1 MSLTRPADEFA
12 ALIRSARDF
21 IANEVIPHE
30 DLRSAHDVDAVERVS
45 GELRQRAMA
54 LGLGSPRLSRAEGGL
69 GLSWEE
75 CGAYLEEAGR
85 SYLGPKALQC
95 AAPGQPDI
103 AALDQLANPAQRA
116 RYLQP
121 LARGEM
127 QSCFAMTEP
136 APGVGS
142 DPRMLSTRAETD
154 GNGWV
159 LNGHKWFASNGAR
172 AHVAMVVARSDAG
185 PSCFLVD
192 TSTPGFQVV
201 RNVPTMEPFG
211 HGGHAEIRLVN
222 CRVGPEAL
230 LGQEGRGL
238 DYAQLRLEGARLF
251 HCMRFIGLASR
262 AMGLAQEYAAQRA
275 SHGALLFIEAV
286 KGANANCLVRAAGD
300 PPIERSDQRLVH
312 VDYVIGA
319 GAKEAPHGDWIDED
333 SQVVVTSVEW
343 NVDDA
348 AKCARSRG
356 ARSPAAWTQ
365 DVHLVAQIAQGGGQ
379 AIGVA
384 LHPAFAREVIRHHHG
399 NAKSHDCRSV
409 YGGRM
414 FRVRVRGFVLAP
426 ARADTGR
433 LPPWRPL
440 S

>member
-1 MSLTRPADEFA
+1 MSLTRPATEFA
-12 ALIRSARDF
+12 ELIHTARDF
-21 IANEVIPHE
+21 ITNEVIPRE
-30 DLRSAHDVDAVERVS
+30 DLRSAHDVQVIERVS
-45 GELRQRAMA
+45 GELRARAMA
-54 LGLGSPRLSRAEGGL
+54 LGLGSPRLARAEGGL

-103 AALDQLANPAQRA
+103 AALDQLASPAQRE

-121 LARGEM
+121 LVRGEI

-142 DPRMLSTRAETD
+142 DPRMLSTRAEPD
-154 GNGWV
+154 GDGWL

-192 TSTPGFQVV
+192 TRTPGFEVV
-201 RNVPTMEPFG
+201 RDVPTMEPFG

-262 AMGLAQEYAAQRA
+262 AMGLAQEYAAQRS
-275 SHGALLFIEAV
+275 SHGARLSEHQMVQAMVADAHIDLYAARLMTLDIARRLDNGDSIRHESSMAKVFVAEAV
-286 KGANANCLVRAAGD
+286 NRVADSAVQMTGALG
-300 PPIERSDQRLVH
+300 IS
-312 VDYVIGA
+312 
-319 GAKEAPHGDWIDED
+319 ED
-333 SQVVVTSVEW
+333 
-343 NVDDA
+343 
-348 AKCARSRG
+348 
-356 ARSPAAWTQ
+356 
-365 DVHLVAQIAQGGGQ
+365 L
-379 AIGVA
+379 
-384 LHPAFAREVIRHHHG
+384 
-399 NAKSHDCRSV
+399 
-409 YGGRM
+409 
-414 FRVRVRGFVLAP
+414 
-426 ARADTGR
+426 
-433 LPPWRPL
+433 PL
-440 S
+440 SMILRTLRPFRIYDGASEVHRSAIAKRAFRHQLRA